1 MSFAVLGLFI
11 IGLVVLAV
19 IIGVVIAIALSVRS
33 RGGGQAYGATPG
45 VATEGARYVEACA
58 ICRAGIGDGR
68 PFRRCEGCGVPMH
81 EECAGEA
88 KVCPA
93 CAGVPQSGGPS

>member
-1 MSFAVLGLFI
+1 MNVAILGLFV

-19 IIGVVIAIALSVRS
+19 IIGVVVAIALSLRA
-33 RGGGQAYGATPG
+33 RGGGQVGGTTPG
-45 VATEGARYVEACA
+45 VATEGRGYVEACA
-58 ICRAGIGDGR
+58 ICRGAVGDGR

-88 KVCPA
+88 KVCPG
-93 CAGVPQSGGPS
+93 CANAG